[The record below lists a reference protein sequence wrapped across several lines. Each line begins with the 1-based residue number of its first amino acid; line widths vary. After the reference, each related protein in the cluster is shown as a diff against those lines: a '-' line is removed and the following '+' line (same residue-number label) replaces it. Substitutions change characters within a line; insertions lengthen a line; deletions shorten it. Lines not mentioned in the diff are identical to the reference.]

1 MKCTQASPKENLT
14 IILKSIIFLVL
25 FVISVFFMKEVWYQ
39 FRSKDTGM
47 KQIEKPI
54 FDFPTITICTS
65 HNTENYRYGEDF
77 NISYS
82 DIILTFPPEDEHDL
96 RSISSNDSSIIEYQ
110 RVRTKVE
117 EDLCFRLIKS
127 VSRRINYEFHSIK
140 LHFHPSKSIEE
151 LPKVKLFFTSKINSE
166 GIIFQE
172 FWDGYEL
179 KKLFDKVVKI
189 FQFLHFTC
197 VKFWSY
203 LGIMD

>member
-1 MKCTQASPKENLT
+1 MKCTKASIKENLT
-14 IILKSIIFLVL
+14 IILKSIVFLVL
-25 FVISVFFMKEVWYQ
+25 FVIAVFFMKEVWDQ

-77 NISYS
+77 NISYF
-82 DIILTFPPEDEHDL
+82 DIVLTFSQGKDEHDL
-96 RSISSNDSSIIEYQ
+96 HSISDINGFSIEYQ
-110 RVRTKVE
+110 RVRTVVQK
-117 EDLCFRLIKS
+117 DMCFRLMKS
-127 VSRRINYEFHSIK
+127 NSRRIYFEIHNVK

-172 FWDGYEL
+172 FMDGYEL
-179 KKLFDKVVKI
+179 KKLFDKVIKTL
-189 FQFLHFTC
+189 QFF
-197 VKFWSY
+197 Y
-203 LGIMD
+203 L